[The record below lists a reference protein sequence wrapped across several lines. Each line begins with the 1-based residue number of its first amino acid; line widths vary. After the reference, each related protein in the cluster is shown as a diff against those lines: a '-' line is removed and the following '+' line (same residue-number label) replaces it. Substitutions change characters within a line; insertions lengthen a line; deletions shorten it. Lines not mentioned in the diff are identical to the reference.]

1 MAAATPTPFANAT
14 TLAPQP
20 QSRLADVMTPR
31 GQHIPTWY
39 DARTHADPANP
50 GHINTQLFVKSRGI
64 PLQAIDGEP
73 FTIAEVPIERRWEVG
88 ADGEIIDQHV
98 FQDQYVARIIEFYE
112 LAKRDNPKVSYTD
125 DPRREPI
132 PNVVH
137 YVSEQVDPDDERRV
151 MPMHYRNATA
161 GAKPE
166 TLMGRDDQGETAAPH
181 GADRGLHGPF
191 DSRRDAPGRD
201 PGGGGRDSAH
211 GPAGHRGGRG
221 SRGQQAKAS
230 GCPWAHDCT
239 LRREGPEPSGP
250 SAPGEL
256 PPVPGPRVSN
266 GIHLP

>member
-73 FTIAEVPIERRWEVG
+73 FTIAEVPIERRWAVG

-166 TLMGRDDQGETAAPH
+166 TLMGRDDQGETVEVPRLTALTAAYMDPSTR
-181 GADRGLHGPF
+181 GAMRPEEIQEVEAEIQRMAQQATVVGEAREDSKRKRRG
-191 DSRRDAPGRD
+191 APGLTTA
-201 PGGGGRDSAH
+201 PCGEKVPNLQGRR
-211 GPAGHRGGRG
+211 HRENCP
-221 SRGQQAKAS
+221 QCQA
-230 GCPWAHDCT
+230 
-239 LRREGPEPSGP
+239 LE
-250 SAPGEL
+250 
-256 PPVPGPRVSN
+256 
-266 GIHLP
+266 